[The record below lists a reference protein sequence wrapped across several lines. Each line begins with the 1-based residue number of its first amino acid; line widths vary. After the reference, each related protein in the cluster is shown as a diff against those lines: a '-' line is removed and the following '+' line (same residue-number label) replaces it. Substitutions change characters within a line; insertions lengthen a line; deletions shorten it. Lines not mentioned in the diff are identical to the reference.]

1 MKGYVVSSFMGLLLC
16 DDKGKILEKALFP
29 KDHEVQAGKL
39 YLLSKGESIDEVK
52 ELCDKARK
60 LGVDELI
67 VEDPKVAQA
76 FVNSGF
82 QEVKIEAPNKVAKT
96 IRSQLLEVATEV
108 GYAESEDKA
117 VETLHKVAFDLSA
130 KRIVEA
136 VEKRDL
142 LVAQAV
148 SCIDE
153 IEKVLNILASRLRE
167 WYGVHF
173 PELGNVIKDHEDFVK
188 ALIFIGHRDSIK
200 KKDVLERLGPLKE
213 KISKVIETGTSLGAN
228 VLQKDIDVV
237 RDVASITLK
246 LYEVHEKLRE
256 YLDEVMGEVA
266 PNLKELVGPVLGA
279 RLIALAGGLERLA
292 KLPASTIQLLGA
304 EKALFRSL
312 RTGSKPPKHGVI
324 FQYPEIHKSPKW
336 QRGKIAR
343 ALAGKIAIAARV
355 DFFTGEYVADEL
367 KEDLKNRIKEIKE
380 TYKAPPKK
388 AIEKKEGK
396 RVPRKAK
403 KKEGKS
409 R

>member
-16 DDKGKILEKALFP
+16 NDEGEVLEKALFP
-29 KDHEVQAGKL
+29 KDYEEQANRL
-39 YLLSKGESIDEVK
+39 YSLSKGESIDEVK

-60 LGVDELI
+60 LGIDELV

-76 FVNSGF
+76 LVNSGF
-82 QEVKIEAPNKVAKT
+82 QNVKIETPNKVAKS
-96 IRSQLLEVATEV
+96 IRSRLFKLAVKIS
-108 GYAESEDKA
+108 YDESEDKVA
-117 VETLHKVAFDLSA
+117 EILHRVAFNLSA
-130 KRIVEA
+130 RRIVEA

-142 LVAQAV
+142 LIAQAV

-173 PELGNVIKDHEDFVK
+173 PELGNAIKDHEDFVR
-188 ALIFIGHRDSIK
+188 ALILIGHRDGIK
-200 KKDVLERLGPLKE
+200 KKEVLEKLGPLRD
-213 KISKVIETGTSLGAN
+213 KISKILETGTSLGAN
-228 VLQKDIDVV
+228 ILQKDVDAI
-237 RDVASITLK
+237 RDVASIVLK
-246 LYEVHEKLRE
+246 LYEVNERLRR
-256 YLDEVMGEVA
+256 YVDEVMGEVA
-266 PNLKELVGPVLGA
+266 PNLKELVGPILGA

-304 EKALFRSL
+304 EKALFRAL

-367 KEDLKNRIKEIKE
+367 KEDLKNRIREIKE
-380 TYKAPPKK
+380 TYKTPPKK
-388 AIEKKEGK
+388 VIEKKIPK
-396 RVPRKAK
+396 KAK
-403 KKEGKS
+403 KEGRSK
-409 R
+409 

>member
-1 MKGYVVSSFMGLLLC
+1 MKRYVGGSFMGLLLC
-16 DDKGKILEKALFP
+16 NDEGEVLEKALFP
-29 KDHEVQAGKL
+29 KDYEEQVNKL
-39 YLLSKGESIDEVK
+39 YLLSKGEGIDEVK
-52 ELCDKARK
+52 ELCEKAQK
-60 LGVDELI
+60 LGIDELV

-76 FVNSGF
+76 LVNSGF
-82 QEVKIEAPNKVAKT
+82 QNVKIEAPNKVAKS
-96 IRSQLLEVATEV
+96 IRSRLFKLAVKI
-108 GYAESEDKA
+108 GYDESEDK
-117 VETLHKVAFDLSA
+117 VLKILHRVAFNLSA
-130 KRIVEA
+130 RRIVEA

-173 PELGNVIKDHEDFVK
+173 PELGNTIKDHEDFVK
-188 ALIFIGHRDSIK
+188 ALILIGHRDGIK
-200 KKDVLERLGPLKE
+200 KKEVLEKLGPLRDKMS
-213 KISKVIETGTSLGAN
+213 KILEAGTSLGAN
-228 VLQKDIDVV
+228 ILQKDVDAV
-237 RDVASITLK
+237 RDVASIVLK
-246 LYEVHEKLRE
+246 LYEVNERLRR
-256 YLDEVMGEVA
+256 YVDEVMGEVA

-304 EKALFRSL
+304 EKALFRAL
-312 RTGSKPPKHGVI
+312 RSGSKPPKHGVI

-380 TYKAPPKK
+380 AYKTPPKK
-388 AIEKKEGK
+388 TIEKK
-396 RVPRKAK
+396 VPKKA

-409 R
+409 K